1 MTIIK
6 IDTNNGHHPIEFQ
19 SHRNDCWL
27 DGYIIVPS
35 NLENKAWESRGWCDL
50 DIIDGVLVDIIPT
63 EQPPEPESPNT
74 SDLAEIQLATSFML
88 ASCTTYTDDQALQ
101 IKSVF
106 SVWPDGV
113 NTDGKYAKGQYITH
127 NDQLYHIEQG
137 VQPIESQPPDAEGML
152 AIYRPIDIEHEG
164 TLDDPIPWV
173 YGMNCYAGKYYSYNG
188 NIYKVAVG
196 GDMIPCTWEP
206 GTAGMWQWELVSE
219 KSSQPNDDVQY

>member
-1 MTIIK
+1 MSMILNTENK
-6 IDTNNGHHPIEFQ
+6 GYEEQ
-19 SHRNDCWL
+19 SHRAYPENWNGEGWL
-27 DGYIIVPS
+27 PVPIE
-35 NLENKAWESRGWCDL
+35 LEAKVRANSSYCEL
-50 DIIDGVLVDIIPT
+50 VIEDGVLTDITPT
-63 EQPPEPESPNT
+63 ERPEPEPINS
-74 SDLAEIQLATSFML
+74 SDPTEIQLATSFML
-88 ASCTTYTDDQALQ
+88 AACTTYTDDQALQ

-152 AIYRPIDIEHEG
+152 AIYRPVDIEHEG
-164 TLDDPIPWV
+164 TLEDPIPWV

-219 KSSQPNDDVQY
+219 ESSQPNDDVQY